1 MSNLSTALIIT
12 ALGMG
17 LVFLMIVLLW
27 ALMAILVRLAA
38 THEPKRM
45 PGTNNDTKLATDR
58 KRRAAAG
65 AVAAALI
72 LSESLAE
79 PHEFPLPPT
88 ALVSAWQA
96 VMRSEILKKRGQKR

>member
-17 LVFLMIVLLW
+17 LVFAMIVLLW
-27 ALMAILVRLAA
+27 ALMAILVRLAV

-45 PGTNNDTKLATDR
+45 PGIINDTNLATDR
-58 KRRAAAG
+58 KRRAASA
-65 AVAAALI
+65 AVAVALI
-72 LSESLAE
+72 LSDSLAE